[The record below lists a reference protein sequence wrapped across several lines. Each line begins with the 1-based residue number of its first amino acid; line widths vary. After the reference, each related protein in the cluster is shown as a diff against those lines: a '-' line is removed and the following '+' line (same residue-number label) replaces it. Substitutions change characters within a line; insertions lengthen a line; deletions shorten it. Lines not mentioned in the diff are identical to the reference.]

1 MESAAALQ
9 EWLAGQGIVTAEW
22 GQEQTK
28 SAADLWVEV
37 VGGESVLATDP
48 PRRMVSVVQVEV
60 WQDGR
65 RVIEAE
71 QEMEDGRFRPRHRPP
86 SEKIKPGE
94 SVREAALRCLAEEL
108 GVERTA
114 VAFLPHPLTTERHL
128 SDSHSYPG
136 LLTEYTLHTVQVA
149 VSGLPP
155 TPFWRDNRAAAQ
167 GDPVR
172 RHRWE
177 WEGGDGESGR
187 TGEGERVLAT
197 ERLLVRRATVDDV
210 EMFYAL
216 WNNPQV
222 MGNVGFPRG
231 LGISREE
238 IRAKIAAQGATPFD
252 GRLVVILQASGERL
266 GEAALHRP
274 DAEGI
279 AETDVKLLPQF
290 WGHKYGAE
298 VKRGLVEYLFTHTD
312 CRAVQA
318 TPNVN
323 NVASIRMQEAVG
335 GVRVGETFFEFP
347 DAMGDK
353 TVPVRAYIY
362 HVRREDWQGRH

>member
-1 MESAAALQ
+1 MIRRFRRFFVESALIGEIYGSFFCDMESAAALQ
-9 EWLAGQGIVTAEW
+9 DWLTGQGIVTAEW
-22 GQEQTK
+22 GQGQTK

-155 TPFWRDNRAAAQ
+155 TPFWRNNRAAAQ

-177 WEGGDGESGR
+177 WEGGE
-187 TGEGERVLAT
+187 
-197 ERLLVRRATVDDV
+197 
-210 EMFYAL
+210 
-216 WNNPQV
+216 
-222 MGNVGFPRG
+222 
-231 LGISREE
+231 
-238 IRAKIAAQGATPFD
+238 
-252 GRLVVILQASGERL
+252 
-266 GEAALHRP
+266 
-274 DAEGI
+274 
-279 AETDVKLLPQF
+279 
-290 WGHKYGAE
+290 
-298 VKRGLVEYLFTHTD
+298 
-312 CRAVQA
+312 
-318 TPNVN
+318 
-323 NVASIRMQEAVG
+323 
-335 GVRVGETFFEFP
+335 
-347 DAMGDK
+347 
-353 TVPVRAYIY
+353 
-362 HVRREDWQGRH
+362 